1 MVKCFECERTIN
13 TDEQE
18 PEIGDI
24 LVCESCGA
32 EHEVISVD
40 PVKLE
45 LIEEE
50 K

>member
-1 MVKCFECERTIN
+1 MIKCLECGQVIN

-18 PEIGDI
+18 LEIGDI

-32 EHEVISVD
+32 EHEVISID
-40 PVKLE
+40 PVEVE